1 MALRDML
8 TESEAKTKWC
18 PFGKV
23 ITSGESGYV
32 VGNRVVGELPLCLA
46 SDCAFWRWSHQDH
59 NGIPT
64 GFCGGATLPKY
75 L

>member
-18 PFGKV
+18 PLYRHNDIEDEVRGGSNC
-23 ITSGESGYV
+23 I
-32 VGNRVVGELPLCLA
+32 A

-75 L
+75 I